1 MEQSQAMMKMKK
13 ALLSEQL
20 TALKQNRKLEAE
32 NAKLQQRISEL
43 EVRPVCSLFLS
54 IHACPCWHGLQSG
67 STEILQSSAE
77 TASEIASLLYDTH
90 EKMDALSPPSST
102 SQPELSADLLIST
115 EKHITQI
122 VRRQHS
128 RILQM
133 LEDDVD
139 GQYVSVTRDLWSTIT
154 PMVLLGQHFRPW
166 LKMSIE
172 QTEPFWNEKVKERL
186 MSMLVKS
193 ERAN

>member
-1 MEQSQAMMKMKK
+1 MKQSQSVMKMKK

-43 EVRPVCSLFLS
+43 EVRPVCSLVLS
-54 IHACPCWHGLQSG
+54 IHLCPCWHGLQSG
-67 STEILQSSAE
+67 TTEILQSSAE
-77 TASEIASLLYDTH
+77 TASLLYHTQQ
-90 EKMDALSPPSST
+90 KMDALSPPSST
-102 SQPELSADLLIST
+102 SQPELSADLQISI
-115 EKHITQI
+115 ENHITQI

-128 RILQM
+128 SILKM

-139 GQYVSVTRDLWSTIT
+139 AQHISVRKDLWSMIQ
-154 PMVLLGQHFRPW
+154 PMVQLGQRFRPW

-172 QTEPFWNEKVKERL
+172 KTEEPFWNEGFKDRI

-193 ERAN
+193 E

>member
-1 MEQSQAMMKMKK
+1 MEQSQAVMKMKK

-43 EVRPVCSLFLS
+43 EVRPVCSLFLY
-54 IHACPCWHGLQSG
+54 IHLCPCWHGLQSG

-77 TASEIASLLYDTH
+77 TTNLLSKTTNLLYDTQQ
-90 EKMDALSPPSST
+90 KMDALSPPSST
-102 SQPELSADLLIST
+102 SQPELSADLPISI
-115 EKHITQI
+115 ENHITQI

-128 RILQM
+128 SILKM

-139 GQYVSVTRDLWSTIT
+139 AQHISVEEELWSMIQ
-154 PMVLLGQHFRPW
+154 PMVRLGQRFRPW

-172 QTEPFWNEKVKERL
+172 KTEEPFWNEGFKDKI
-186 MSMLVKS
+186 MSMLV
-193 ERAN
+193 